1 MVELTAEEALAA
13 GVAVAP
19 VMSPPEQ
26 PAPPAPPPSPP
37 AAERPLDEAAARQ
50 LPAAERPLDEAAAP
64 QLPAAERPL
73 DETAARQ
80 LAGLDKLA
88 AGVERLTRSFEA
100 LATAQAAQHRR
111 VNLQA
116 GLWYLEKWVH
126 GKQHELAISS
136 YEKAVYPSGDSC
148 KRVIHAALRGSGY
161 TLPLPSRSNVYTLP
175 IGFPPTALPNSM
187 PPPNAVEYMEGVLFA
202 ATGLTLRLEER
213 VKDGST
219 TVKAFLD

>member
-37 AAERPLDEAAARQ
+37 AAERPLDEAAAR
-50 LPAAERPLDEAAAP
+50 